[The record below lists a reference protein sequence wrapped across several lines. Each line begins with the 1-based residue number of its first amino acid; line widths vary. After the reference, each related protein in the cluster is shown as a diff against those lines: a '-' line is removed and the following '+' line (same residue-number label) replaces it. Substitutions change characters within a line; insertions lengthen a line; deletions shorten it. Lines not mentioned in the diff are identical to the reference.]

1 MATIVDAL
9 VVTLGFDLSAFKRG
23 KAEAGSATKKL
34 TAEERAAAKEIE
46 ERNKKAAESFRSIR
60 NEVLALVA
68 IFTAGVGIKQFT
80 ESTINSAVN
89 LGYMAQ
95 NLQMSTRDLAAWQRA
110 AERAGGSAEGITAA
124 LQASQNDISKLKFG
138 QVTEGVQWFLRMGGS
153 VKDLKDGNSYLLAR
167 SRIISNM
174 FKADPGRA
182 RFIAQ
187 QMGIGDGEFNFLK
200 QGESAVLA
208 LVDAQKK
215 NSAVTEQQAAQALK
229 LRNAWL
235 DVRDRL
241 QYVGTTVLLDLMPVL
256 EKLLGKLQN
265 MADWVADH
273 KADISAWVDR
283 AVAAVQKF
291 VEWADKAAQA
301 VGGWKNVLIAFAG
314 LKLLSMA
321 SGVLSLAGALLKLG
335 GALGGVSTAGASA
348 LPVLG
353 RLLGIAGLALYS
365 QGLNEGDDQT
375 RLTQPGDTWD
385 GDPGGKARAAANNGS
400 LTDRRRY
407 LMGRLKEAGYTDAQA
422 AGITGSLQQESQL
435 DPNAVNKTSGAAGIA
450 QWLGPRAIE
459 FEKQFGHPVAQS
471 TFGEQVDFMLWE
483 LKNTEKQADQRIR
496 MAKTPEFAAEV
507 HAREYE
513 RPGANE
519 INIARRQQYAREAA
533 ADGAGQSAAVA
544 TTGDAQRANALKIAQ
559 QTVTAATP
567 AVSNSTST
575 STSTTETNINGPI
588 TVHTQATDAAGIA
601 RDIGGAMKRYSFVVP
616 QANTGLS

>member
-1 MATIVDAL
+1 
-9 VVTLGFDLSAFKRG
+9 VTLGFDLSAFKRG
-23 KAEAGSATKKL
+23 KAEAGAATKKL
-34 TAEERAAAKEIE
+34 SAEELAAAKEIE
-46 ERNKKAAESFRSIR
+46 ARNKKAAESFRSIR

-124 LQASQNDISKLKFG
+124 LSASQNDISKLKFG

-167 SRIISNM
+167 ARIISNM
-174 FKADPGRA
+174 FKTDPGRA

-200 QGESAVLA
+200 QGEAAVLA
-208 LVDAQKK
+208 LVDAQRK
-215 NSAVTEQQAAQALK
+215 NSAVTEQQSEQALK

-241 QYVGTTVLLDLMPVL
+241 QYVGTTVLLELMPVF

-283 AVAAVQKF
+283 AVTAVQQF
-291 VEWADKAAQA
+291 VEWADKGAQA

-348 LPVLG
+348 LPILG
-353 RLLGIAGLALYS
+353 RLLGVAGLALYS
-365 QGLNEGDDQT
+365 QGLNDGEDQM
-375 RLTQPGDTWD
+375 RITQPGDTWD
-385 GDPGGKARAAANNGS
+385 GDPVGKARAAANSGS
-400 LTDRRRY
+400 IEDRRRY
-407 LMGRLKEAGYTDAQA
+407 LVGRLKEAGYTDAQV
-422 AGITGSLQQESQL
+422 AGIVGSLQQESKL

-450 QWLGPRAIE
+450 QWLGPRARE
-459 FEKQFGHPVAQS
+459 FEKQFGHSLAQS

-483 LKNTEKQADQRIR
+483 LKNTEAGADKRIR
-496 MAKTPEFAAEV
+496 NASTPEDAARL
-507 HAREYE
+507 HSQFYE
-513 RPGANE
+513 RPGAAE
-519 INIARRQQYAREAA
+519 ANIARRQQYAREVF
-533 ADGAGQSAAVA
+533 AGLGQ
-544 TTGDAQRANALKIAQ
+544 ANAAQIAQ
-559 QTVTAATP
+559 QTAAAAAP
-567 AVSNSTST
+567 AAGNTTTTST
-575 STSTTETNINGPI
+575 STSETNINGPI

-601 RDIGGAMKRYSFVVP
+601 RDIGGALRRYSFVVP